1 MVMAADSDH
10 RKTARPGAG
19 PLKRYNGGVDDDQV
33 DDDKAKE
40 SARETQV
47 RVVDRR
53 WWARQDAEEPADEGG
68 ARKPSYVE
76 DLERQVAEQGAQLQ
90 KYLAEHRRALDEFEQ
105 VKLRIRRDVS
115 REVERGKRALLVEL
129 LEVVDNLDRALSA
142 AQAGDTSQDAAAN
155 IARGVELV
163 REQFLA
169 KLAGFGVRRVDPLGR
184 PFDAAEHEAI
194 TTTLVDAAQD
204 GVIVAVVKPGYT
216 IGDEIL
222 RPASVV
228 VGRAQ

>member
-1 MVMAADSDH
+1 VAD
-10 RKTARPGAG
+10 
-19 PLKRYNGGVDDDQV
+19 NQ
-33 DDDKAKE
+33 AKE
-40 SARETQV
+40 PSGEPQL

-53 WWARQDAEEPADEGG
+53 WWARQDTEVPADDAG

-76 DLERQVAEQGAQLQ
+76 DLERQVAEQAAQLQ
-90 KYLAEHRRALDEFEQ
+90 KYLAEHRRSLDEFEQ
-105 VKLRIRRDVS
+105 VKSRIRRDVS
-115 REVERGKRALLVEL
+115 REVERGRRAVLVEL

-142 AQAGDTSQDAAAN
+142 AHVSDTLQDAAAN
-155 IARGVELV
+155 IVRGVELV

-169 KLAGFGVRRVDPLGR
+169 KLAAFGVARVDPLGQ
-184 PFDAAEHEAI
+184 PFDATQHEAV

-204 GVIVAVVKPGYT
+204 GLVVAVLKQGYT
-216 IGDEIL
+216 IGDDIL